1 MIIVEL
7 GGGLSVIVASY
18 PIILVYEIVIFDTYV
33 PKPLLI
39 VYLCVYCDLINPRN
53 PSFVL
58 YTSSLSEYRS
68 PRYL

>member
-68 PRYL
+68 PRYF